1 MEEHTTINGQTHK
14 RPARSSIPMV
24 NYALIA
30 VNVLVF
36 LAGTAAAG
44 GGMTGEML
52 YARGALYAPLILKGQ
67 GFYRLLTAVFLT
79 NCSPS

>member
-1 MEEHTTINGQTHK
+1 MEKQNTFYGMNDK
-14 RPARSSIPMV
+14 RPAGAAIPMV
-24 NYALIA
+24 NYALMA

-52 YARGALYAPLILKGQ
+52 YARGALYAPLILK
-67 GFYRLLTAVFLT
+67 
-79 NCSPS
+79 